1 MIFDLIRNGLS
12 TDLIINMCV
21 RVFIIFC
28 ILPVHEFAHAYTA
41 HKLGDDTARLSGRMT
56 LNPLAHV
63 DTFGALMVLLAGFGY
78 AKPVPVNMRNFK
90 SRKQKQSMAL
100 TSLAGP
106 ISNIIMAFIFLILS
120 NVVILFVSS
129 ESQDSSIITYV
140 YIFLYTAASINVSL
154 AVFNLIPIPPLDG
167 SRILNVIIPDKY
179 YYKIM
184 QYERYIILGIF
195 VLIITGVLDGPI
207 SLFSAFIMNILNI
220 IASLPFSL
228 IG

>member
-1 MIFDLIRNGLS
+1 MIFDLVRNGLS

-63 DTFGALMVLLAGFGY
+63 DPYGALLVLLAGFGY
-78 AKPVPVNMRNFK
+78 AKAVPVNMRNFK
-90 SRKQKQSMAL
+90 RGKQKKYMAI

-106 ISNIIMAFIFLILS
+106 VSNLISALVFLLLS
-120 NVVILFVSS
+120 NALITFAG
-129 ESQDSSIITYV
+129 ESLYDGSIMRYV
-140 YIFLYTAASINVSL
+140 YIFFYTAASINVSL

-167 SRILNVIIPDKY
+167 SRILNVIIPDKH

-184 QYERYIILGIF
+184 QYERYIVLGVFALIL
-195 VLIITGVLDGPI
+195 LGVLDGPI
-207 SLFSAFIMNILNI
+207 T
-220 IASLPFSL
+220 IASSIIMSALDSIASFPFNFF
-228 IG
+228 